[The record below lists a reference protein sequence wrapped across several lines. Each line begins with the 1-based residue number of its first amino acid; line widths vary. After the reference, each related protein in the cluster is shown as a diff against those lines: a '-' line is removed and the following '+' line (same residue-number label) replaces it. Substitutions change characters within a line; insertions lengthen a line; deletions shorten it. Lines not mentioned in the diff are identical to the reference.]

1 MVLAPLG
8 VVGQLVARVLDGAGA
23 GAELLAQA
31 NGAGG
36 AGLHAL
42 AAGDALLGVAL
53 GHVGAAGEV
62 RRVEELAGAQGVADA
77 DGAVADAEDLVLAV
91 YIGDLVD
98 IAAVLGL
105 LEYLHGLFIGDVVAL
120 AGLTAVV
127 GEVADADAPLG
138 LDVAGALVADA
149 LLLAAAAHGH
159 ADVALVLLQPVGEA
173 LDVQRLAVGGDG
185 LFNGDD
191 VHADAGAAGGR
202 HLGHA
207 REGQE
212 GHALK
217 EVRDDG
223 LLVAHVGVDDHEL
236 GAAGDEH
243 VQHPAL
249 LVVGV
254 LAVEILPVVLD

>member
-1 MVLAPLG
+1 M
-8 VVGQLVARVLDGAGA
+8 
-23 GAELLAQA
+23 
-31 NGAGG
+31 
-36 AGLHAL
+36 
-42 AAGDALLGVAL
+42 
-53 GHVGAAGEV
+53 
-62 RRVEELAGAQGVADA
+62 
-77 DGAVADAEDLVLAV
+77 
-91 YIGDLVD
+91 
-98 IAAVLGL
+98 
-105 LEYLHGLFIGDVVAL
+105 AL

-159 ADVALVLLQPVGEA
+159 ADVALVLLKPVGEA

-191 VHADAGAAGGR
+191 VHADAGAAGGH

-212 GHALK
+212 GHALE
-217 EVRDDG
+217 EVGDDG

-236 GAAGDEH
+236 CAAGDEH

-254 LAVEILPVVLD
+254 FAVEILPVVLDEAGVTQDLQRLLEPRGLHLAALLDDLEGDGLALFEHERNVQRVGRGAHAELLLRDLHRSVHAPVFRRVGVDLVDAEHYRGAVGDLLT